1 MADPRHQKLA
11 QILIRYSLST
21 QPGDK
26 LLIQGPA
33 AAAPLIAEA
42 YREGIRAGAYVMTR
56 ISLPEL
62 REIQLKESSDE
73 QLSFVSD
80 LDKAELE
87 YIDAVLYLIA
97 DENTR
102 SLSGV
107 DPKRIAVQRAARRDL
122 NARFDERAA
131 NGDLRWSLALFPTQA
146 HAQQA
151 GMSLADYEEFVYAA
165 CLLNEPDPVAAWQ
178 AAGREQ
184 QRIADYLMKHDL
196 IHIVAPD
203 TDIRYRTGGR
213 LWINADG
220 KVNFPDGEVFS
231 APIEDSVNGSVRFSY
246 PALYGGNAVEDVRL
260 TFVDGVVVEA
270 TAARGQ
276 DFLLAMLDT
285 DEGAR
290 RLGEVAFGTNYG
302 IQRFSGEMLFD
313 EKMGGTMH
321 MALGAAYKQ
330 CGGLNESGIH
340 WDMLCNL
347 AQGKVYADGELCYE
361 NGRFVI

>member
-1 MADPRHQKLA
+1 MDPRHQKLA
-11 QILIRYSLST
+11 KILIQYSLDT
-21 QPGDK
+21 KPGDK
-26 LLIQGPA
+26 LLIGGPA

-42 YREGIRAGAYVMTR
+42 YREAVRAGAYVMTR
-56 ISLPEL
+56 IALPEL
-62 REIQLKESSDE
+62 REIQLKEGSDE
-73 QLSFVSD
+73 QLTFISE
-80 LDKAELE
+80 LETAELE
-87 YIDAVLYLIA
+87 YLDSTLFIIA
-97 DENTR
+97 DENTKA
-102 SLSGV
+102 LSGV
-107 DPKRIAVQRAARRDL
+107 DPKRISLQRAARRDL

-131 NGDLRWSLALFPTQA
+131 TGELRWGLTLFPTQA
-146 HAQQA
+146 HAQEA
-151 GMSLADYEEFVYAA
+151 GMSLADYEDFVYSA
-165 CLLNEPDPVAAWQ
+165 CLLDAADPVEAWR
-178 AAGREQ
+178 AVGREQ
-184 QRIADYLMKHDL
+184 QRFADYLMQHDT
-196 IHIVAPD
+196 IHIVAPE
-203 TDIRYRTGGR
+203 TDIQYRTGGR
-213 LWINADG
+213 KWINADG

-231 APIEDSVNGSVRFSY
+231 APHEDSVNGTVRFSY

-260 TFVDGVVVEA
+260 TFVDGLVVEA

-321 MALGAAYKQ
+321 LALGAAYKQ

-340 WDMLCNL
+340 WDMLCDL
-347 AQGKVYADGELCYE
+347 KQGRVYADGELCYE